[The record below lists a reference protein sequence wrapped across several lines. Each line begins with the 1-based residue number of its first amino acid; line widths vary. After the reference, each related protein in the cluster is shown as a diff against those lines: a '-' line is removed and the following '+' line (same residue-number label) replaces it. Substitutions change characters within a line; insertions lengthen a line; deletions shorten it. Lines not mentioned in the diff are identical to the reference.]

1 MKLGDILGVDKR
13 LSTVKVIS
21 ATIYST
27 LSQSDESKILELLSQ
42 NARFFVFLG
51 GLGNEILVVKERST
65 VLAKIVSHRVVR
77 SVNSR
82 VLFFNNGRMS
92 EVTKENVAKIYDM
105 LSQRVPVPVCPN
117 GMEKVYVERKE
128 TDIFREGMPERR
140 NKKPARHGYIR
151 TFVANSNMNLM

>member
-27 LSQSDESKILELLSQ
+27 LSQDDESKILDLLSQ

-65 VLAKIVSHRVVR
+65 ILAHRVER

-82 VLFFNNGRMS
+82 VLYFNNGRMT
-92 EVTKENVAKIYDM
+92 EVTKENVADVYKM
-105 LSQRVPVPVCPN
+105 LSQRVPAPVCPN
-117 GMEKVYVERKE
+117 GIEKVYVERKE
-128 TDIFREGMPERR
+128 KDIFREGMPERR

-151 TFVANSNMNLM
+151 TFVANKNMNLM

>member
-1 MKLGDILGVDKR
+1 MKLGDIFGVDER

-21 ATIYST
+21 ASIYST
-27 LSQSDESKILELLSQ
+27 LPQNDESKILELLSQ

-51 GLGNEILVVKERST
+51 GLGNEVLVVKERST

-82 VLFFNNGRMS
+82 VLFFNNGQMT
-92 EVTKENVAKIYDM
+92 EITKGNVANIYKM
-105 LSQRVPVPVCPN
+105 LSQRVPAPVCPN
-117 GMEKVYVERKE
+117 GIKKVYVERKKE
-128 TDIFREGMPERR
+128 DFFREAMPERR

-151 TFVANSNMNLM
+151 TFTANANMNLM